1 MFQTVQLAPPDPILG
16 IGDAFARDP
25 NPAKINLSVG
35 VFKDAAGKTPVLA
48 SVKEAE
54 RRILAGEVSKGYMP
68 IDGSPAYNAAV
79 QALLFDTHEVV
90 AAKRCATSH
99 SPGGTGG
106 LRVAADY
113 LRKNHGPLTI
123 WVSDPTWNNHES
135 IFQAAGLTVKT
146 YPYFD
151 PANNGL
157 NFNAMIA
164 QLAAIDE
171 GDIVLLHGCCH
182 NPTGVDPTLEQWQ
195 TIATTIAQRGGLP
208 LVDFAYQGFAA
219 GIREDAACLAIL
231 LTHCREMIV
240 VSSFSKNF
248 GLYNE
253 RTGAVTVVAADAATA
268 EKVLS
273 QVKIAIRTNY
283 SNPPAHGGL
292 IVTTI
297 LTDPALRAQWEDE
310 VKQMRDR
317 IHLMRTLFVKSLN
330 DRGVKLAPAGNDFI
344 TRQHGM
350 FSFSNLNKEQVK
362 ALKEKFSIYIVG
374 SGRINVAGMTE
385 ANMGPLC
392 DAIAS
397 VVGEAK

>member
-16 IGDAFARDP
+16 IGEAFAKDP
-25 NPAKINLSVG
+25 SPNKINLSVG
-35 VFKDAAGKTPVLA
+35 VFKDAAGKTPVLP

-54 RRILAGEVSKGYMP
+54 KRLLATEASKGYMP

-79 QALLFDTHEVV
+79 QALLFGDHEVV
-90 AAKRCATSH
+90 KSKRCATSH
-99 SPGGTGG
+99 TPGGTGG

-113 LRKNHGPLTI
+113 LRKNHGPLTVWI
-123 WVSDPTWNNHES
+123 SDPTWNNHES
-135 IFQAAGLTVKT
+135 IFQSAGLTVKT

-151 PANNGL
+151 PKTNGL
-157 NFNAMIA
+157 NFDGMIA
-164 QLAAIDE
+164 ALKGAAA
-171 GDIVLLHGCCH
+171 GDVILLHGCCH
-182 NPTGVDPTLEQWQ
+182 NPTGVDPTPAQWQ
-195 TIATTIAQRGGLP
+195 TIAEVLGERGVLP

-219 GIREDAACLAIL
+219 GIKEDAACLAAL
-231 LTHCREMIV
+231 LGKCSEMIV

-253 RTGAVTVVAADAATA
+253 RTGALTVVAADAGAA

-297 LTDPALRAQWEDE
+297 LTDPALRVQWENE
-310 VKQMRDR
+310 VKEMRQR
-317 IHLMRTLFVKSLN
+317 IHKMRELFVKSLN
-330 DRGVKLAPAGNDFI
+330 DRGVKLSPAGNDFI
-344 TRQHGM
+344 TRQNGM
-350 FSFSNLNKEQVK
+350 FSFSNLNKDQVK
-362 ALKEKFSIYIVG
+362 ALKEKFAIYIVG

-392 DAIAS
+392 DAIAA
-397 VVGEAK
+397 VAGK

>member
-16 IGDAFARDP
+16 IGEAFAKDP
-25 NPAKINLSVG
+25 SPTKINLSVG
-35 VFKDAAGKTPVLA
+35 VFKDAAGKTPVLP

-54 RRILAGEVSKGYMP
+54 KRLLATEASKGYMP

-79 QALLFDTHEVV
+79 QALLFGEHEVV
-90 AAKRCATSH
+90 TSKRCATSH
-99 SPGGTGG
+99 TPGGTGG

-123 WVSDPTWNNHES
+123 WISDPTWNNHES
-135 IFQAAGLTVKT
+135 IFQSAGLTVKT

-151 PANNGL
+151 PTTNGL
-157 NFNAMIA
+157 NFDGLIA
-164 QLAAIDE
+164 ALKGAAA
-171 GDIVLLHGCCH
+171 GDVILLHGCCH
-182 NPTGVDPTLEQWQ
+182 NPTGVDPTPAQWQ
-195 TIATTIAQRGGLP
+195 TIAQVIGERGVLP
-208 LVDFAYQGFAA
+208 LVDFAYQGFAV
-219 GIREDAACLAIL
+219 GIKEDAACLAAL
-231 LTHCREMIV
+231 LAKCSEMIV

-253 RTGAVTVVAADAATA
+253 RTGALTVVAADAGAA

-297 LTDPALRAQWEDE
+297 LTDPALKAQWQNE
-310 VKQMRDR
+310 VKEMRQR
-317 IHLMRTLFVKSLN
+317 IHKMRELFVKSLS
-330 DRGVKLAPAGNDFI
+330 DRGVKLAPTGNDFI
-344 TRQHGM
+344 TRQNGM
-350 FSFSNLNKEQVK
+350 FSFSNLNKDQVK
-362 ALKEKFSIYIVG
+362 ALKEKFAIYIVG

-385 ANMGPLC
+385 ANMTPLC
-392 DAIAS
+392 DAVAS
-397 VVGEAK
+397 VVR

>member
-1 MFQTVQLAPPDPILG
+1 MFQTVTQAPPDPILG
-16 IGDAFARDP
+16 IGEAFAKDP
-25 NPAKINLSVG
+25 SPHKINLSVG
-35 VFKDAAGKTPVLA
+35 VFKDAAGKTPVLP

-54 RRILAGEVSKGYMP
+54 KRILATEASKGYMP

-79 QALLFDTHEVV
+79 QALLFGDHEVV
-90 AAKRCATSH
+90 TSKRCATSH

-113 LRKNHGPLTI
+113 LRKNHGPLTVWI
-123 WVSDPTWNNHES
+123 SDPTWTNHES

-151 PANNGL
+151 AQTNGL
-157 NFNAMIA
+157 KFDAMIA
-164 QLAAIDE
+164 ALATIGQ

-182 NPTGVDPTLEQWQ
+182 NPTGVDPTNDQWK
-195 TIATTIAQRGGLP
+195 TIAKTIGERGGLP
-208 LVDFAYQGFAA
+208 LVDFAYQGFAK

-231 LTHCREMIV
+231 LDQCKEMII

-253 RTGAVTVVAADAATA
+253 RTGAVTVVAADQATA

-273 QVKIAIRTNY
+273 QVKIAIRVNY

-297 LTDPALRAQWEDE
+297 LTDAALRAQWENE
-310 VKQMRDR
+310 VKEMRDR
-317 IHLMRTLFVKSLN
+317 IHKMRTLFVKSLN
-330 DRGVKLAPAGNDFI
+330 DRGIKLAPAGNDFI
-344 TRQHGM
+344 TTQNGM
-350 FSFSNLNKEQVK
+350 FSFSNLNKDQVK
-362 ALKEKFSIYIVG
+362 ALKEQFAIYIVG
-374 SGRINVAGMTE
+374 SGRINVAGMTD
-385 ANMGPLC
+385 ANMTPLC

-397 VVGEAK
+397 VVK